1 MEDIAWFLETRK
13 ERDNYDAYR
22 PAIGKED
29 RLNCG
34 RRVSRR
40 KPQAESF
47 IRRELV
53 DSIPTRSV
61 SEGFRITRSPAC
73 CVNRFAAGK
82 GNITTRRVSE
92 GCTNPTESLAYASG
106 WD

>member
-1 MEDIAWFLETRK
+1 
-13 ERDNYDAYR
+13 
-22 PAIGKED
+22 
-29 RLNCG
+29 
-34 RRVSRR
+34 
-40 KPQAESF
+40 
-47 IRRELV
+47 
-53 DSIPTRSV
+53 V

-92 GCTNPTESLAYASG
+92 ACTNPTESLAYASG